1 MKAKFSLIASFALA
15 GVASADPML
24 SDFDYR
30 WPVERHTLTSQGQAL
45 QMAYLDVTPDVSNGR
60 TAVLLHGKNFC
71 AATWEDTMQVL
82 LDDGY
87 RVIAPDQ
94 IGFCKSSKP
103 QGYQYGLH
111 TLAANTHDLLEALD
125 VERPVVIGHSMG
137 GMLAARYALQ
147 YPRETGG
154 LVLLNPIGLEDWR
167 AKGVP
172 NITVD
177 ELYEGQLQTTREG
190 IKDYQKSTYYV
201 GDWQARY
208 DRWVDMLWSM
218 YEGDGGRVTAWHQ
231 ALTADMVFNQP
242 VVHEFP
248 NIAVPTLLLIGE
260 KDNTALG
267 KGRASEDVK
276 ARLGDYAALA
286 QSTRQAID
294 GAVLVTFPN
303 LGHSPHIE
311 APDAFMPKLLDGLD
325 TILKK

>member
-1 MKAKFSLIASFALA
+1 
-15 GVASADPML
+15 ML
-24 SDFDYR
+24 
-30 WPVERHTLTSQGQAL
+30 
-45 QMAYLDVTPDVSNGR
+45 
-60 TAVLLHGKNFC
+60 
-71 AATWEDTMQVL
+71 L

>member
-24 SDFDYR
+24 SDFDYP